1 MYELVYIKLQDM
13 SKEQCFYVVVP
24 NQDATSTRRD
34 NLNQDPWILQAI
46 PYDHSYYYYCY
57 YTLLSMSNPISP
69 QYLLVN

>member
-13 SKEQCFYVVVP
+13 SKKHCFYVVVP

-46 PYDHSYYYYCY
+46 PYDHSY
-57 YTLLSMSNPISP
+57 
-69 QYLLVN
+69 